1 VPLDGTVAGR
11 LLRKGE
17 AKAGLPKLERGRFY
31 PYRRLFAVEG
41 KTLPDVDVA
50 QTGGWRDTEAMKE
63 SYQRPD
69 PATVLKVVE
78 NVGGGHTSDTS
89 ATQAASD

>member
-1 VPLDGTVAGR
+1 VPA
-11 LLRKGE
+11 
-17 AKAGLPKLERGRFY
+17 LETEEQRD
-31 PYRRLFAVEG
+31 RRLFAVEG

-50 QTGGWRDTEAMKE
+50 KAGGWRDTRAMRE

-78 NVGGGHTSDTS
+78 NVGGGHTLDTPS
-89 ATQAASD
+89 TQTASE